1 MIKDLMRPSV
11 KDDWGIKELQ
21 NCILN
26 IAHYIHEFCEENDI
40 EYCIMGGTALGAVR
54 HGGFIP
60 WDDDI
65 DLFMTPNEYLKFR
78 NAFNDRGDK
87 ENYYLQELG
96 ESNGKVVYAK
106 LRLNN
111 STFIEDAL
119 ADYDIHHGVFV
130 DIMIQHVFPDNWI
143 AQKWMIMW
151 QTYLELK
158 SFANRTYKKR
168 GLLFYYC
175 LKPLAWLPKRF
186 LLEYAL
192 TQIWRYKDTESKSYF
207 HYYIGYPLRKSIYPN
222 EIFSEYKLVDFETIK
237 LEVPKGI
244 KNYLSIMFGDYM
256 KLPNLDQIR
265 WHQHAHNWSPD
276 KPFEKKGKGSFSAEK
291 YLW

>member
-1 MIKDLMRPSV
+1 MIKSLIRPSV
-11 KDDWGIKELQ
+11 KDEWGINELQ

-26 IAHYIHEFCEENDI
+26 IMNYIHEFCEDNNI
-40 EYCIMGGTALGAVR
+40 QYCIMGGTALGAVR

-65 DLFMTPNEYLKFR
+65 DIFMTPNEYLKFR

-111 STFIEDAL
+111 STFIEDTV
-119 ADYDIHHGVFV
+119 ADYDMHHGVFV
-130 DIMIQHVFPDNWI
+130 DIMIQHVFPDNWF

-158 SFANRTYKKR
+158 SLANRTYKKR
-168 GLLFYYC
+168 GLLFYYG
-175 LKPLAWLPKRF
+175 LKPISWLPKRF
-186 LLEYAL
+186 LLDYAL
-192 TQIWRYKDTESKSYF
+192 TQIWRYKDKITKNYF
-207 HYYIGYPLRKSIYPN
+207 HYYIGHPLSISIYPR
-222 EIFSEYKLVDFETIK
+222 EIFSKYNLINFETIK
-237 LEVPKGI
+237 LRAPNGVKE
-244 KNYLSIMFGDYM
+244 YLTIMFNDYM
-256 KLPNLDQIR
+256 KLPDLDQIR
-265 WHQHAHNWSPD
+265 WHQHAHSWSPD
-276 KPFEKKGKGSFSAEK
+276 KPFEKKGKGIFEAER